1 MVEFRGFQVRALQI
15 RRHKAGVGE
24 RRPRQIGGVEFSAG
38 QVRAANRGQVLNG
51 DDVRRV
57 MNAGQ
62 VQIEAVKGLY
72 FRAVEA
78 TVQRAVL
85 PLYQEAG
92 LPLPQGEAGKE
103 QASHGRY
110 TTDWLREAPYS
121 LAELAAF
128 VPTGWRRPLVQP
140 QTMYGRND
148 ALFRAGMKNG
158 AERRAIGAI
167 GRASGSRCGFGTR

>member
-1 MVEFRGFQVRALQI
+1 
-15 RRHKAGVGE
+15 
-24 RRPRQIGGVEFSAG
+24 
-38 QVRAANRGQVLNG
+38 
-51 DDVRRV
+51 

-110 TTDWLREAPYS
+110 TIDWLREAPYS

-128 VPTGWRRPLVQP
+128 VPTGWHEMERSAAQLGQLGGPRAHGAGLEHANRGRPPRGGRREAGTCT
-140 QTMYGRND
+140 QTSPWDFTCSGLSSLWSPGERARNGR
-148 ALFRAGMKNG
+148 L
-158 AERRAIGAI
+158 
-167 GRASGSRCGFGTR
+167 TRNNPINAAARVKP